1 LDREDRGRDKGGN
14 REDKETRARS
24 EGEMR
29 DGGMVKER
37 EEGVGRGLRDKGI
50 TRGEGG
56 RGPIGMKEFRDK
68 FRSIIKFK
76 GERMT
81 KDFGIREFK
90 GFKSKRV

>member
-1 LDREDRGRDKGGN
+1 
-14 REDKETRARS
+14 
-24 EGEMR
+24 M
-29 DGGMVKER
+29 
-37 EEGVGRGLRDKGI
+37 RDKGI

-76 GERMT
+76 GDRMT
-81 KDFGIREFK
+81 KDFRIREFK